1 MGWEDDI
8 KNCPRI
14 TYGRTVSY
22 FVEIL
27 TRDGKVT
34 GKVKSSEAY
43 TVMKSVRFCLRM
55 VPSVPQSR
63 HGAESEHVSITSYNL
78 GTCINIPRT

>member
-14 TYGRTVSY
+14 TYGRIVSY

-27 TRDGKVT
+27 ARDGKVT

-43 TVMKSVRFCLRM
+43 TVMKSVRFC
-55 VPSVPQSR
+55 
-63 HGAESEHVSITSYNL
+63 
-78 GTCINIPRT
+78 